1 MRKRIKSEDLVL
13 LDLFSGTGGFHSGLE
28 DAGFKFKQVYYSEID
43 KHAIANYK
51 YNFPHAKY
59 IGAVEKAI
67 GSKIERP
74 NIITFGSPCQDFSIA
89 GKREGL
95 SGTKSSLV
103 EQAIAT
109 ITHYRPDMF
118 IWENVKGAFTSNNRE
133 DFWAI
138 IQAFANIRGYVIEWQ
153 LVNTTWI
160 LPQNRERIYLVGH
173 LAESF
178 GDWRKIFPVT
188 ENDRLSLKKDGKSEG
203 IQTQIC
209 GTIMTGYGG
218 RPTDTYVLLKDS
230 ILRKGYGPNQVPAG
244 PAIIGSTQKNAS
256 VRNDGVCPTLTCAM
270 GEGGGHIPM
279 IVENN
284 PARKGYAQAILTP
297 DRLTKRQNGRRIK
310 DIDEPSF
317 TLTAQDRHG
326 VFDGRRIRRLTE
338 IECERLQGYPDN
350 WTRYGNYD
358 GEIKELSGTQRY
370 KLCGNAVTKLMV
382 QMIGNK
388 ALTNF

>member
-1 MRKRIKSEDLVL
+1 MKKKIKNEDLIL
-13 LDLFSGTGGFHSGLE
+13 LDLFSGTGGFHAGLE
-28 DAGFKFKQVYYSEID
+28 DAGFKFKQVYFSEID

-59 IGAVEKAI
+59 IGSVEKAI
-67 GSKIERP
+67 DSKIERP

-95 SGTKSSLV
+95 SGTKSSLI

-109 ITHYRPDMF
+109 ITHYRPDFF

-178 GDWRKIFPVT
+178 GDWRKVFPVT
-188 ENDRLSLKKDGKSEG
+188 ENDRLSLKKDGKPQG
-203 IQTQIC
+203 LQTQVC
-209 GTIMTGYGG
+209 GTITTGYGS
-218 RPTDTYVLLKDS
+218 TSSDTYVLLKDS
-230 ILRKGYGPNQVPAG
+230 VLRKGYGPKQASIS

-256 VRNDGVCPTLTCAM
+256 VRHD
-270 GEGGGHIPM
+270 
-279 IVENN
+279 
-284 PARKGYAQAILTP
+284 
-297 DRLTKRQNGRRIK
+297 
-310 DIDEPSF
+310 
-317 TLTAQDRHG
+317 G
-326 VFDGRRIRRLTE
+326 VFDGSRVRRMTE
-338 IECERLQGYPDN
+338 IECERLQGYPDD

-358 GEIKELSGTQRY
+358 GKIKELSGTQRY

-382 QMIGNK
+382 QMVGNRI
-388 ALTNF
+388 LTNF